1 MNSKSFPYGEQGLL
15 VSVTDI
21 KPKVHINIGGN
32 YRRVRANLEYKE
44 TVYNRQC
51 KDLVFIHNHPNN
63 SNFSYNDLMSFSLA
77 EQLVAIIV
85 IGNTRNVHTLLS
97 TRSKNTIAKFIRSY
111 KHSYKVKHNIK
122 LDDESVDHI
131 IEYEAVNYILSNC
144 NKFNIEYRK
153 FNRRS
158 LK

>member
-1 MNSKSFPYGEQGLL
+1 M
-15 VSVTDI
+15 
-21 KPKVHINIGGN
+21 
-32 YRRVRANLEYKE
+32 
-44 TVYNRQC
+44 
-51 KDLVFIHNHPNN
+51 
-63 SNFSYNDLMSFSLA
+63 
-77 EQLVAIIV
+77 AIIA

-97 TRSKNTIAKFIRSY
+97 TGSKNTIAKFIRSY
-111 KHSYKVKHNIK
+111 KHSYKVKHNIE
-122 LDDESVDHI
+122 LDDESADHI